1 MLTYLPWS
9 YWLGALLL
17 IWLIYDL
24 VRGVAY
30 IWQPYSR
37 QQQPTMY
44 WFTMFV
50 WALVAVSCF
59 IFPNWSIS

>member
-17 IWLIYDL
+17 LWLIYDL

-44 WFTMFV
+44 
-50 WALVAVSCF
+50 
-59 IFPNWSIS
+59 